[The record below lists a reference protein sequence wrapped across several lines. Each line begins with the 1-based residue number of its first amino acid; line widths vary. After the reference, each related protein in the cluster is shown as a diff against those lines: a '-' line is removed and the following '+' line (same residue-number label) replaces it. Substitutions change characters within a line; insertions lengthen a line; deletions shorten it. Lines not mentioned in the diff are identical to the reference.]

1 MFNAETVQKLIE
13 AAQSERKKVVD
24 NLLNITQRKKE
35 VEAAINQL
43 DGALRGY
50 QIVLETL
57 SAADAV
63 SEKE

>member
-13 AAQSERKKVVD
+13 TAQTERKKVVD
-24 NLLNITQRKKE
+24 NLLNIAQRKKE
-35 VEAAINQL
+35 LEAAINQL

-57 SAADAV
+57 NAAETPL
-63 SEKE
+63 EKD